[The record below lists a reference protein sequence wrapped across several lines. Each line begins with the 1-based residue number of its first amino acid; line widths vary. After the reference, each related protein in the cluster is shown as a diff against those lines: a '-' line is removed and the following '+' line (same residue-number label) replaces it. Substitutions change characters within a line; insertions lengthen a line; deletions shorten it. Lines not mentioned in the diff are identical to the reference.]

1 MKMEKSNNSMKWLPG
16 ITTRKVQLRNNS
28 WAKLLRQQKTRNYG
42 EGSEKITGLEVWC
55 EPVVLNSKQTRKT
68 GQEPI
73 GKLANCLRRCENEDL
88 EKTFT
93 EKIPLKRT
101 KTYRRSLDEN
111 AEEYQ
116 RSTSDGSWSKEDSK
130 ETSSS
135 AGDRG
140 TLISE
145 HLPPLGYFNPE
156 SKASKETFNFLKIS
170 KEQADSFPRKKSCS
184 IDWQKIFVNGG
195 FRPNDSR
202 DLPTRG
208 EINLLKYKTWNI
220 DDPLYCVTKCAKY
233 FGLDSDEVKGENLT
247 FVDTKPP
254 KLYASLFPTY
264 NFYPFGD
271 PKRPKSFLPMQNISN
286 TLMYLTKPSK
296 PYNLCNTCVVPPVT
310 PVPSMVRSSPFG
322 WTPLPNCMS
331 NMDRNKTLEEL
342 AEFSVDRQTKD
353 EGIHSPNESELE
365 F

>member
-1 MKMEKSNNSMKWLPG
+1 MKWLPG
-16 ITTRKVQLRNNS
+16 ITTRKAQLRNNS
-28 WAKLLRQQKTRNYG
+28 WAKLLRQQKTCKDG
-42 EGSEKITGLEVWC
+42 DGSEKITGLGVWC
-55 EPVVLNSKQTRKT
+55 EPVLLNLKQTTKA
-68 GQEPI
+68 GQEPV
-73 GKLANCLRRCENEDL
+73 GKLANCLRRCENEDV
-88 EKTFT
+88 EKTFV
-93 EKIPLKRT
+93 EKISPLKRN
-101 KTYRRSLDEN
+101 KTYRKSLDKK

-116 RSTSDGSWSKEDSK
+116 RCTSDGSWSKEESK
-130 ETSSS
+130 ETSGS
-135 AGDRG
+135 ASDRD

-145 HLPPLGYFNPE
+145 HLPPLGDFNPG
-156 SKASKETFNFLKIS
+156 SKSSKETFNSLKIS
-170 KEQADSFPRKKSCS
+170 KEQADSFPRKKPCS

-195 FRPNDSR
+195 FRPNESR

-254 KLYASLFPTY
+254 KLYASPFPIY

-271 PKRPKSFLPMQNISN
+271 PKRPKSFRPMQNTSN
-286 TLMYLTKPSK
+286 TLMYLKKPSK

-310 PVPSMVRSSPFG
+310 PVPSMVRSSPFA
-322 WTPLPNCMS
+322 WTPLPNLMS
-331 NMDRNKTLEEL
+331 NMDRNKNLEEL
-342 AEFSVDRQTKD
+342 AELSVDGQTTD

-365 F
+365 L